1 MAGIVHSPLKCR
13 AQSASTQPGCGTTLS
28 SKKGDETQMPDKQAS
43 SASMRVHFEDIQAH
57 YDLSDDFFGLFQ
69 DPSRTYSCAYFEPPD
84 LTLEEAQIAKIDLNL
99 DKLDLKPGM
108 TLLDIGCGWGTTMRR
123 AVEKYDVNVIGLTL
137 SRNQHARSQR
147 VLESIDTNRS
157 RQVLL
162 RGWEDF
168 SDPVDRIVSI
178 EAFEHFGHENYDR
191 FFSNC
196 FNIMP
201 DDGRMTVQSSVSY
214 HPYELNA
221 RGKKLTFETA
231 RFIKFIVTEIFPGG
245 RLPSTVMMVEHG
257 EKAGFVVPEP
267 LSLQKHYVKTLR
279 IWGDALEANK
289 AKAIEI
295 QSEEV
300 YDRYMK
306 YLRGAE
312 YYFTDEMLDVSLVTY
327 LKPGAVT

>member
-1 MAGIVHSPLKCR
+1 V
-13 AQSASTQPGCGTTLS
+13 QSASTQPGCGTTLS
-28 SKKGDETQMPDKQAS
+28 STKGYETQMPDKQAS
-43 SASMRVHFEDIQAH
+43 STSTRTHFEDIQAH

-69 DPSRTYSCAYFEPPD
+69 DATRMYSCAYFEPPD
-84 LTLEEAQIAKIDLNL
+84 LTLEEAQIAKVDLNL

-108 TLLDIGCGWGTTMRR
+108 TLLDIGCGWGTTMKR
-123 AVEKYDVNVIGLTL
+123 AVEHYDVNVIGLTL
-137 SRNQHARSQR
+137 SKNQHARSQR
-147 VLESIDTNRS
+147 LLESIRTDRS
-157 RQVLL
+157 RRVLL

-178 EAFEHFGHENYDR
+178 EAFEHFGHENYDH
-191 FFSNC
+191 FFTNC

-214 HPYELNA
+214 HPYNLHA

-245 RLPSTVMMVEHG
+245 RLPTTEMMVEHG
-257 EKAGFVVPEP
+257 EKAGFVVPQP
-267 LSLQKHYVKTLR
+267 LSLRPHYIKTLR

-289 AKAIEI
+289 AKAIDI

-312 YYFTDEMLDVSLVTY
+312 YYFADEMLDVSLVTY
-327 LKPGAVT
+327 LKPAATTTSA

>member
-1 MAGIVHSPLKCR
+1 
-13 AQSASTQPGCGTTLS
+13 
-28 SKKGDETQMPDKQAS
+28 MPEKPDGSIQT
-43 SASMRVHFEDIQAH
+43 RTRPEDIQAH

-69 DPSRTYSCAYFEPPD
+69 DPTRTYSSAYFTSD
-84 LTLEEAQIAKIDLNL
+84 DQSLEEAQIAKIDLNL

-137 SRNQHARSQR
+137 SNNQHARAQQ
-147 VLESIDTNRS
+147 VLDGIDTNRT

-178 EAFEHFGHENYDR
+178 EAFEHFGFANYDR
-191 FFSNC
+191 YFKNAFS
-196 FNIMP
+196 IMP
-201 DDGRMTVQSSVSY
+201 EDGRMTVQSSVAY
-214 HPYELNA
+214 HPYDLNA
-221 RGKKLTFETA
+221 RGKKITFEMA
-231 RFIKFIVTEIFPGG
+231 RFIKFILTDIFPGG
-245 RLPSTVMMVEHG
+245 RLPSTGMMVEHG

-267 LSLQKHYVKTLR
+267 LSLRESYIKTLT

-289 AKAIEI
+289 DKAIEI

-300 YDRYMK
+300 YDRYMR
-306 YLRGAE
+306 YLRGCQQ
-312 YYFTDEMLDVSLVTY
+312 YFTDEVIDVSLVTY
-327 LKPGAVT
+327 LKPGAAA